1 MTWIDDTWYE
11 RPEGMTRERHAAGGV
26 VVRLE
31 KGNLF
36 VALIREIDTD
46 GTILEGYV
54 LPKGGMEP
62 GEDFDAASRREIHE
76 EAGLTE
82 LTALGHLADLERQ
95 DSKQVYWAFNHY
107 GLYLT
112 AQMSGEILDAAHHFD
127 FGWFPL
133 EDLPPMF
140 WPDEQAMIRKNRHT
154 IYDRVIA
161 HQNPKPRKQGFL

>member
-1 MTWIDDTWYE
+1 MTWINDSWYH

-36 VALIREIDTD
+36 GALIREIDTD

-62 GEDFDAASRREIHE
+62 GEDFDTAARREIHE

-82 LTALGHLADLERQ
+82 LIALGHLADLERQ
-95 DSKQVYWAFNHY
+95 DSKQEYWALNHY
-107 GLYLT
+107 GLFLT
-112 AQMSGEILDAAHHFD
+112 GQLSGEMLDKEHHFD

-133 EDLPPMF
+133 EDLPAMF
-140 WPDEQAMIRKNRHT
+140 WPDERRMIEANCLA

-161 HQNPKPRKQGFL
+161 HQNPKPRKQGFV